1 MAEDGKYDG
10 ANGGASGDASSTLI
24 RTSLVTLPAALQQHY
39 DYLTAS
45 QGNVGLN
52 LLYGRRLYADRI
64 RIFALFSTR
73 YQRAW
78 SVTADVENH
87 HQTFSLS
94 LGCTF

>member
-1 MAEDGKYDG
+1 MAEDGNYDG
-10 ANGGASGDASSTLI
+10 TNGGASGDASSTLI
-24 RTSLVTLPAALQQHY
+24 RTSLVTLPSALQQHF

-52 LLYGRRLYADRI
+52 LLYGRRLYANRI
-64 RIFALFSTR
+64 RIFALLSAR